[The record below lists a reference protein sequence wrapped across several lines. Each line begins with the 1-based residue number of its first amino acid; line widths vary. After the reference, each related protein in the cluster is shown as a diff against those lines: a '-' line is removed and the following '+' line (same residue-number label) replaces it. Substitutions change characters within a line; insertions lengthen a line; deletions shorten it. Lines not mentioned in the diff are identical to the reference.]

1 MIIGCHFTKTRIFS
15 TYLENFIC
23 YFVGLKNADCNSLE
37 KVQEKFVKNV
47 RGLRTT
53 DYRDRLR
60 ELGILTL
67 VDRRQC
73 LDLVEVFKIIK
84 GFNNV
89 CRSDY
94 FTCRGTWIDLQPGVV
109 SFPSTLSTLDQ
120 ISRSADISLES
131 YFAQFSVK
139 QGNIF
144 GKILIK
150 RGNIFTPEIGTTLSK
165 FIRN

>member
-67 VDRRQC
+67 VDRRQY

-94 FTCRGTWIDLQPGVV
+94 FTLQGDVDRPTTRGSVFPLNIVHPRSNLEIRRHFFIIRVV
-109 SFPSTLSTLDQ
+109 EHWNALPNETSKYNCTYMSHIPLFSSSFW
-120 ISRSADISLES
+120 
-131 YFAQFSVK
+131 
-139 QGNIF
+139 
-144 GKILIK
+144 
-150 RGNIFTPEIGTTLSK
+150 
-165 FIRN
+165 

>member
-67 VDRRQC
+67 VDRRQY

-89 CRSDY
+89 CHSDY
-94 FTCRGTWIDLQPGVV
+94 FTLQGDVDRPTTRGSVFPLNIVHPRSNLEIRRHFFGVIFRSIFCQAGEYILQNINKKG
-109 SFPSTLSTLDQ
+109 
-120 ISRSADISLES
+120 E
-131 YFAQFSVK
+131 YFYS
-139 QGNIF
+139 GNWNNSI
-144 GKILIK
+144 
-150 RGNIFTPEIGTTLSK
+150 
-165 FIRN
+165 